1 MNKSVY
7 LNDGTIIAGASL
19 QGPPGKRIHAE
30 RSTDNGKSWTKTQ
43 DRSDRPISD
52 PAAIRTLENGLF

>member
-30 RSTDNGKSWTKTQ
+30 RSTDNGKSWTKTG
-43 DRSDRPISD
+43 PISD